1 MYQKYINMIENLSNN
16 KQGITDISWFVGDD
30 TKLMPRLCK
39 KQKTSF
45 FKEPSYHA
53 IEETLCTSFINKCL
67 SATMTERE
75 TLIPQTGRETT

>member
-39 KQKTSF
+39 KNQHIFLK
-45 FKEPSYHA
+45 
-53 IEETLCTSFINKCL
+53 NQ
-67 SATMTERE
+67 ATM
-75 TLIPQTGRETT
+75 P